1 MKKLILGITALAGLV
16 SAVASHA
23 EVPNSLGYIA
33 PNKTA
38 TIYCGASRF
47 FPGSP
52 PTTIVA
58 NERVGGLETNFLV
71 TNTSE
76 DKTLEI
82 VKIDIYAMTGQ
93 LISRL
98 TPRSIIPTPDGDP
111 FFKWT
116 IAPHE
121 TTRLPNQATLPLTQ
135 QSKPYLLWNNVVF
148 TVKNAGPGSILAPMV
163 FSDFIEKELPSLGG
177 NVLAR
182 VRADCVYR

>member
-1 MKKLILGITALAGLV
+1 MKNLILGMTAVVGLA
-16 SAVASHA
+16 SASASFA
-23 EVPNSLGYIA
+23 EVPNSLGFIA

-38 TIYCGASRF
+38 TVYCGTSRF

-52 PTTIVA
+52 PTTVVA
-58 NERVGGLETNFLV
+58 NEKAGGLETNFLV
-71 TNTSE
+71 TNTSD

-82 VKIDIYAMTGQ
+82 VKIDVYTMQGD
-93 LISRL
+93 LVSRL
-98 TPRSIIPTPDGDP
+98 TPRSIIPTPAGDP

-116 IAPHE
+116 LAPHE
-121 TTRLPNQATLPLTQ
+121 TTRLPNQAVLPLTQ

-148 TVKNAGPGSILAPMV
+148 TVKNAGRGSILAPMV
-163 FSDFIEKELPSLGG
+163 FSDFIEKELPSIGG

>member
-1 MKKLILGITALAGLV
+1 MKKLIIGLTALAGLMGA
-16 SAVASHA
+16 SASIAD
-23 EVPNSLGYIA
+23 VPNSLGYIA

-58 NERVGGLETNFLV
+58 NEKVGGLETNFLI
-71 TNTSE
+71 TNTSD
-76 DKTLEI
+76 DKSLEI
-82 VKIDIYAMTGQ
+82 VKIDIYAITGD

-98 TPRSIIPTPDGDP
+98 TPNSTIPTPEGDP
-111 FFKWT
+111 FFKWV

-121 TTRLPNQATLPLTQ
+121 TTRLPHEATLPLAQT
-135 QSKPYLLWNNVVF
+135 SKPFLLWNNVVF
-148 TVKNAGPGSILAPMV
+148 TVKNAGRGSILAPMV

-182 VRADCVYR
+182 VRADCVNR